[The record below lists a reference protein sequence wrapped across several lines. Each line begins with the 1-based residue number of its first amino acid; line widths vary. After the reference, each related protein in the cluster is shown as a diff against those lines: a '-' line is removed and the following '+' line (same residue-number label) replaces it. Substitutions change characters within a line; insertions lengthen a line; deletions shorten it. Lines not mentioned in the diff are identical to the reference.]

1 MGRILIALLVGLL
14 LGGIATFYFFVGVP
28 TAASPPGVPIAG
40 PDPGGPPAGTVQV
53 ILRQEFFNDI
63 LSTIFTEMNQPS
75 FALGGSESAAS
86 TTADCASTITVLPE
100 GSGVR
105 TGVTLANN
113 RLEAPIAFNG
123 GYNSPFG
130 CFRFTGWANSVM
142 QLRFDRDSQ
151 SVVGQLNVETVNLD
165 GVNPVVNAI
174 VTPLVQS
181 TLNSRVNPVKII
193 DGTQTAVNTP
203 VASVKAN
210 LVAKVNDVRAEVKEK
225 ALNLFIEY
233 DFAGA
238 PYAVLASPAP
248 PAL

>member
-1 MGRILIALLVGLL
+1 MGRILIGLLIGLLV
-14 LGGIATFYFFVGVP
+14 GGIATFYFFVGVP
-28 TAASPPGVPIAG
+28 KAAAPPGVPILG

-53 ILRQEFFNDI
+53 VLRQEFFNDI
-63 LSTIFTEMNQPS
+63 LSTIFNEMNQPS
-75 FALGGSESAAS
+75 FALGSGGEA
-86 TTADCASTITVLPE
+86 TVTAEGCSSTITVLPE

-123 GYNSPFG
+123 GYSSPFG

-151 SVVGQLNVETVNLD
+151 GVVGQLNVETVNLD
-165 GVNPVVNAI
+165 GVNPLVNAI

-193 DGTQTAVNTP
+193 EGTQTAVNTP
-203 VASVKAN
+203 VASAKAN
-210 LVAKVNDVRAEVKEK
+210 LVAKVNDVRAEVKDK

-233 DFAGA
+233 DFAGG
-238 PYAVLASPAP
+238 PLVSQSPP
-248 PAL
+248 TL

>member
-1 MGRILIALLVGLL
+1 MARILIGLLIGLL

-28 TAASPPGVPIAG
+28 ASADPPGVPIAG

-53 ILRQEFFNDI
+53 VLRQEFFNDI
-63 LSTIFTEMNQPS
+63 LSTIFTEMNPPS
-75 FALGGSESAAS
+75 FALGGSGGSAPS
-86 TTADCASTITVLPE
+86 TPDGCGSLITVLPE

-123 GYNSPFG
+123 GYSSPFG

-165 GVNPVVNAI
+165 GVNPLVNAI

-181 TLNSRVNPVKII
+181 TLNSRVNPVRII
-193 DGTQTAVNTP
+193 DGAQTAVNTP

-210 LVAKVNDVRAEVKEK
+210 LVARVADIRAEVREK
-225 ALNLFIEY
+225 SLNLFIEY
-233 DFAGA
+233 DFAGG
-238 PYAVLASPAP
+238 PFTLGEAP
-248 PAL
+248 PPL

>member
-1 MGRILIALLVGLL
+1 MGRILIGLL
-14 LGGIATFYFFVGVP
+14 IGLILGGIATFYIFVGVP
-28 TAASPPGVPIAG
+28 AAIQLPGTPIASPEPG
-40 PDPGGPPAGTVQV
+40 DPPSGTVQV
-53 ILRQEFFNDI
+53 VLRQEFFNDV
-63 LSTIFTEMNQPS
+63 LTTIFTEMNQPS
-75 FALGGSESAAS
+75 FVLGGGAEVPAVNAEGCSSVV
-86 TTADCASTITVLPE
+86 TVLPE

-105 TGVTLANN
+105 TGVTLTNN
-113 RLEAPIAFNG
+113 RLEAPIAFTG

-142 QLRFDRDSQ
+142 QLRYDQTSQ
-151 SVVGQLNVETVNLD
+151 SVIGQLSVETVNLD

-181 TLNSRVNPVKII
+181 TLNTRVNPVKII
-193 DGTQTAVNTP
+193 DGAQTAINTP

-225 ALNLFIEY
+225 ALYLFIEY
-233 DFAGA
+233 DFTGG
-238 PYAVLASPAP
+238 PFDVPQPP

>member
-1 MGRILIALLVGLL
+1 MGRILAGLLIGLL

-28 TAASPPGVPIAG
+28 AAADPPGVPIAG
-40 PDPGGPPAGTVQV
+40 PEAGGPPPGTVQV
-53 ILRQEFFNDI
+53 VLRQEFFNDI
-63 LSTIFTEMNQPS
+63 LSTIFTEMNPPS
-75 FALGGSESAAS
+75 FALGGSGESNAS
-86 TTADCASTITVLPE
+86 APEGCTSTITVLPD

-165 GVNPVVNAI
+165 GVNPLVNAI

-193 DGTQTAVNTP
+193 DGAQTAVNIP
-203 VASVKAN
+203 VTSVKTN
-210 LVAKVNDVRAEVKEK
+210 LVAKVNDVRAEVKDK
-225 ALNLFIEY
+225 ALYLFIEY
-233 DFAGA
+233 DFAGG
-238 PYAVLASPAP
+238 PFTLPESAP
-248 PAL
+248 PAF

>member
-1 MGRILIALLVGLL
+1 MGRILIGLLIGLL

-28 TAASPPGVPIAG
+28 AAADPPGVPIAG

-53 ILRQEFFNDI
+53 VLRQEFFNDI

-75 FALGGSESAAS
+75 FALGGGESNSATPAE
-86 TTADCASTITVLPE
+86 CASSITVLPE

-105 TGVTLANN
+105 TSVTLANN

-165 GVNPVVNAI
+165 GVNPLVNAI

-193 DGTQTAVNTP
+193 DGTQTAENTP

-210 LVAKVNDVRAEVKEK
+210 LVARVNDVRAEVREK

-233 DFAGA
+233 DFAGGPFNLPEA
-238 PYAVLASPAP
+238 AP
-248 PAL
+248 PPL

>member
-1 MGRILIALLVGLL
+1 MGRILIGVLIGLL

-28 TAASPPGVPIAG
+28 AAANPPGVPIAG
-40 PDPGGPPAGTVQV
+40 PNPGDPPAGTVQV
-53 ILRQEFFNDI
+53 VLRQEFFNDV
-63 LSTIFTEMNQPS
+63 LTTIFTEMNQPS
-75 FALGGSESAAS
+75 FALGGGNEAAPI
-86 TTADCASTITVLPE
+86 TAEGCSSVVTVLPE

-105 TGVTLANN
+105 TGVTLTNN
-113 RLEAPIAFNG
+113 RLEAPIAFTG

-142 QLRFDRDSQ
+142 QLRFDQATQ
-151 SVVGQLNVETVNLD
+151 SVIGQLNVETVNLD

-181 TLNSRVNPVKII
+181 TLNTRVNPVKII

-203 VASVKAN
+203 VASVNAN
-210 LVAKVNDVRAEVKEK
+210 LVAKVNDVRAEVREK
-225 ALNLFIEY
+225 ALYLFIEY
-233 DFAGA
+233 DFAGG
-238 PYAVLASPAP
+238 PFVLPQSQP

>member
-1 MGRILIALLVGLL
+1 MARILIGLIIGLLVG
-14 LGGIATFYFFVGVP
+14 GISTFYLFVGVP
-28 TAASPPGVPIAG
+28 AAAQLPGTPIAAPAPG
-40 PDPGGPPAGTVQV
+40 DPPSGTVQV
-53 ILRQEFFNDI
+53 VLRQEFFNDV
-63 LSTIFTEMNQPS
+63 LATIFTEMNQPS
-75 FALGGSESAAS
+75 FALGTGGDAPV
-86 TTADCASTITVLPE
+86 TAEGCSSTITVLPE

-151 SVVGQLNVETVNLD
+151 SVVGQLNVDTVNLD

-210 LVAKVNDVRAEVKEK
+210 LVAKVNDVRAEVKDK
-225 ALNLFIEY
+225 ALYLFIEY
-233 DFAGA
+233 DFASG
-238 PYAVLASPAP
+238 PFVLPQSPP
-248 PAL
+248 TL

>member
-1 MGRILIALLVGLL
+1 MGRIFIGLIVGLIV
-14 LGGIATFYFFVGVP
+14 GGIATFYIFVGVP
-28 TAASPPGVPIAG
+28 VATQLPGTLVASPESG
-40 PDPGGPPAGTVQV
+40 DPPSGTVQV
-53 ILRQEFFNDI
+53 VLRQEFFNDV
-63 LSTIFTEMNQPS
+63 LTTIFTEMNQPS
-75 FALGGSESAAS
+75 FALGGEGDVPVTVDGCS
-86 TTADCASTITVLPE
+86 STITVLPE
-100 GSGVR
+100 GSGIR

-123 GYNSPFG
+123 GYSSPFG

-142 QLRFDRDSQ
+142 QLRFDRESQ

-193 DGTQTAVNTP
+193 DGSQTAINMP

-210 LVAKVNDVRAEVKEK
+210 LVAKVDDVRAEVKEK
-225 ALNLFIEY
+225 ALFLFIEY
-233 DFAGA
+233 DFAGG
-238 PYAVLASPAP
+238 PFVLPQPP

>member
-1 MGRILIALLVGLL
+1 MGRILIGLLIGLLV
-14 LGGIATFYFFVGVP
+14 GGIATFYLFVGVP
-28 TAASPPGVPIAG
+28 TAAAPPGVAIVG

-53 ILRQEFFNDI
+53 VLRQEFFNDI
-63 LSTIFTEMNQPS
+63 LSTIFNEMNQPS
-75 FALGGSESAAS
+75 FALGSGGDVPAAPESCS
-86 TTADCASTITVLPE
+86 STITVLSE

-165 GVNPVVNAI
+165 GVNPLVNTI

-193 DGTQTAVNTP
+193 DGTQTALNMP

-210 LVAKVNDVRAEVKEK
+210 LVAKVNDVRAEVKDK

-233 DFAGA
+233 DFAGG
-238 PYAVLASPAP
+238 PFVVPQSPP
-248 PAL
+248 TL